1 MLKLLHVSSCLFCP
15 IYHVSCLCSI
25 CYSPGEYHNFLHM
38 IGLQKVPGQ
47 GLSRTASITALNS
60 QLSGSSQN
68 GQMVAMSVPQ
78 QQQQQWLKQMQ
89 SSMGSPVSPQQQ
101 QYQHQQRL
109 LLMQQLQQ
117 KTGLSQQQLL
127 QIQQQHPHLS
137 AQQLIQQQHFLQQLQ
152 QQQQPLQSPRVSASG
167 SQKSAN
173 LTGSQPGTPLS
184 VGTMAGGSAS
194 QGAEGTSQLLG
205 KRKIQDLVAQVKTW
219 LFSFLCSST
228 SLSLV

>member
-1 MLKLLHVSSCLFCP
+1 
-15 IYHVSCLCSI
+15 
-25 CYSPGEYHNFLHM
+25 M

-47 GLSRTASITALNS
+47 GLSRTASIAALNS

-68 GQMVAMSVPQ
+68 GQMVAMSMP
-78 QQQQQWLKQMQ
+78 QQQQWLKQIQ

-101 QYQHQQRL
+101 YQQQRL
-109 LLMQQLQQ
+109 LFMQQLQQ

-127 QIQQQHPHLS
+127 QIQQQHPHLT
-137 AQQLIQQQHFLQQLQ
+137 AQQLIQQQQILQQFQ
-152 QQQQPLQSPRVSASG
+152 QQQLLQSPRVSASG

-184 VGTMAGGSAS
+184 GGTMTGGSAS

-205 KRKIQDLVAQVKTW
+205 KRKIQDLVAQV
-219 LFSFLCSST
+219 
-228 SLSLV
+228 